1 MRASMSSIV
10 IYGVFLLI
18 VLGGGLFLG
27 SQTDTGTWYQ
37 SLNKPAFTPPNW
49 LFPVA
54 WTILYILIA
63 IAGARTF
70 MRAPTSPAMIV
81 WVVALILNFAWTP
94 VFFMAHR
101 PDLALIV
108 IGLLLLS
115 IIAFIV
121 LSWSPD
127 RLAALLFVPYVFWVA
142 YATVLNATIAANN

>member
-1 MRASMSSIV
+1 MRTSMSPII

-27 SQTDTGTWYQ
+27 SQTETTGWYET
-37 SLNKPAFTPPNW
+37 LNKPSFTPPNW

-54 WTILYILIA
+54 WTILYVLIA

-70 MRAPTSPAMIV
+70 MRAPTGAAMTI

-94 VFFMAHR
+94 VFFMAQR

-115 IIAFIV
+115 IVAFIAI
-121 LSWSPD
+121 SWSPD
-127 RLAALLFVPYVFWVA
+127 RIAALLFAPYAIWVG